1 MTQTIRL
8 EPIRT
13 PIANAYLLMGE
24 RPVLVD
30 TGAPGNADIIAR
42 RLEQLGLKPRDLA
55 LILLTHAHWD
65 HLGSAAELRAR
76 TKAPIMLHRADLHVA
91 QAGRQTIQ
99 PTGLDGVLMRPMF
112 PTRFPALEPDV
123 ILDGETTLEAYGL
136 SARVIET
143 PGHTPGSVSVL
154 LPDGDAI
161 VADVLRGAWAWPE
174 RPARHLF
181 ADDVP
186 GVISSMRKLSSL
198 PLKRVYTGHG
208 QPFSGAA
215 LRRFVAE
222 RYPIQPAQE
231 V

>member
-1 MTQTIRL
+1 MTQAIRL

-13 PIANAYLLMGE
+13 PIANMYLLMGE
-24 RPVLVD
+24 RLVLVD
-30 TGAPGNADIIAR
+30 TGAPGNADSIVQ
-42 RLEQLGLKPRDLA
+42 RLEQQGFKPRDLA

-76 TKAPIMLHRADLHVA
+76 TDAPIMLHRADLSMA
-91 QAGRQTIQ
+91 QAGQQTIQ

-112 PTRFPALEPDV
+112 PSRFPALEPDV
-123 ILDGETTLEAYGL
+123 ILDDETTLEAYGL
-136 SARVIET
+136 DAHVIET
-143 PGHTPGSVSVL
+143 PGHTAGSVSVL
-154 LPDGDAI
+154 LPNGDAI

-186 GVISSMRKLSSL
+186 GVISSLHKLSRL
-198 PLKRVYTGHG
+198 PLRRVYTGHG
-208 QPFSGAA
+208 QAFSGAA
-215 LRRFVAE
+215 LRQFVTE
-222 RYPIQPAQE
+222 RYPIQAAQE

>member
-1 MTQTIRL
+1 MTSPRL

-13 PIANAYLLMGE
+13 PIANMYLLIGK

-30 TGAPGNADIIAR
+30 TGAPGNADRIVR
-42 RLEQLGLKPRDLA
+42 RLERLGFKPRDLA

-65 HLGSAAELRAR
+65 HLGSAAEVQAR
-76 TKAPIMLHRADLHVA
+76 TNAPIMLHRADLHMA

-112 PTRFPALEPDV
+112 PTRFPPIQPDV

-143 PGHTPGSVSVL
+143 PGHTAGSVSVL
-154 LPDGDAI
+154 LPSGDAI

-181 ADDVP
+181 ADDFP
-186 GVISSMRKLSSL
+186 RVISSLQKLSGL
-198 PLKRVYTGHG
+198 PLNRVYTGHG

-215 LRRFVAE
+215 LRQFVME
-222 RYPIQPAQE
+222 RYSRQTAE
-231 V
+231 GV